1 VRPASTQECVLAV
14 PMTDRAWVEAIDW
27 NVDSRS
33 NLSVL
38 RAAEGYVIAAS
49 QLLAGDLQW

>member
-1 VRPASTQECVLAV
+1 
-14 PMTDRAWVEAIDW
+14 MTDRAWVEAIDW
-27 NVDSRS
+27 NVDNRS